1 MTTLAE
7 AQAMVTAYLSA
18 EQAILQGK
26 EVRLG
31 GAGLDRWLRQ
41 EDLDMVRAGRQ
52 EWERRVVALQA
63 ANDRR
68 PSFGGLGYSV
78 ADFSQPQPR

>member
-52 EWERRVVALQA
+52 EWERRVTQLQA
-63 ANDRR
+63 VASRA
-68 PSFGGLGYSV
+68 PTFGGLSFSV
-78 ADFSQPQPR
+78 ADFSLPRDR

>member
-26 EVRLG
+26 EVGPAARGLG
-31 GAGLDRWLRQ
+31 GA
-41 EDLDMVRAGRQ
+41 AAA
-52 EWERRVVALQA
+52 RVCIIPFAQSPDHLAPCV
-63 ANDRR
+63 
-68 PSFGGLGYSV
+68 
-78 ADFSQPQPR
+78 

>member
-7 AQAMVTAYLSA
+7 AQSMVAAYVAA

-31 GAGLDRWLRQ
+31 GTGIDRWLRY
-41 EDLDMVRAGRQ
+41 EDLEMVRKGRQ
-52 EWERRVVALQA
+52 EWERRVTSLQA
-63 ANDRR
+63 AASGQ
-68 PSFGGLGYSV
+68 PTFGGLSYSV
-78 ADFSQPQPR
+78 ADFSTLRDR

>member
-7 AQAMVTAYLSA
+7 AQSMVAAYLAA

-31 GAGLDRWLRQ
+31 GSGVDRFLRH
-41 EDLDMVRAGRQ
+41 EDLQMVRSGRQ
-52 EWERRVVALQA
+52 EWERRVTTLQA
-63 ANDRR
+63 SADAA
-68 PSFGGLGYSV
+68 PTFGGLGYSV
-78 ADFSQPQPR
+78 ADFSAPTR